1 MKKAGGHHSS
11 QDINGNMNNRQNG
24 IMHHLMGLRGIRHH
38 FCNRT
43 AKGAQPEPNHEETP
57 S

>member
-1 MKKAGGHHSS
+1 MV
-11 QDINGNMNNRQNG
+11 MNNKTKYNHAPPHGTQLGEHG
-24 IMHHLMGLRGIRHH
+24 IISAIVA
-38 FCNRT
+38 